1 MGDTWSDTQHG
12 QINGTNQ
19 NYNNNNNKI
28 KKEYL
33 AGPLRHNRL

>member
-19 NYNNNNNKI
+19 NYNNNNKI